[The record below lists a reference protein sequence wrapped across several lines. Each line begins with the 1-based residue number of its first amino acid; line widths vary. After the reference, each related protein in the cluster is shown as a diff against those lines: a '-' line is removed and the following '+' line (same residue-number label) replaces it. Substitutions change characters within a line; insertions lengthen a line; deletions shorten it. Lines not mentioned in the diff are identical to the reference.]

1 MMRMEHMHTMKFKKF
16 IEKMKDQLNVK
27 RIWSSMYVMNVVSLA
42 RKMSQK
48 TFSYL

>member
-16 IEKMKDQLNVK
+16 IEKMKDQLNVQ
-27 RIWSSMYVMNVVSLA
+27 RIRSSMDVMNVVSLA
-42 RKMSQK
+42 RKMPQK